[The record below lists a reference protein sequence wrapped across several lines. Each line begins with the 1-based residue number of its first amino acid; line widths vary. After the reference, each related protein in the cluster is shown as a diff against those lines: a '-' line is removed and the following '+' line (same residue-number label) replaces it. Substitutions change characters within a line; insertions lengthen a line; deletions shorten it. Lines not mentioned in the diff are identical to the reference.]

1 MSKTSTSRI
10 ISVVLAL
17 AFIAGLFLLLYPTVS
32 NLVRTS
38 QMGSAINAYRENLDD
53 VSLEEYQQLIDDARA
68 YNERL
73 VGGRANYVE
82 GEPQDDEYSSLLNT
96 DDSGMMGYITIDKID
111 VQLPIYHGTSDT
123 VLSTGVGHLE
133 GSSLPV
139 GGKGTHAVLTGHRGL
154 PSARLFTDLDQL
166 EVGDTFV
173 LNIMNE
179 TLTYEVDQVRIV
191 DPDELDDI
199 QVVPGEDLCTLVTC
213 TPYGVNTQRLLV
225 RGHRVP
231 NAQEL
236 NVTPDA
242 TQVDPLIVAS
252 VLAAGMLAVAFVVV
266 LVRTRKKN

>member
-1 MSKTSTSRI
+1 MSKTRTSRI

-17 AFIAGLFLLLYPTVS
+17 AFVAGLFLLLYPTVS
-32 NLVRTS
+32 DLINSSR
-38 QMGSAINAYRENLDD
+38 MYHAINTYEESLDQVGLSEY
-53 VSLEEYQQLIDDARA
+53 VSLLEDARA

-73 VGGRANYVE
+73 AQGRTHYVE
-82 GEPQDDEYSSLLNT
+82 GEPQDEEYASLLDIDGT
-96 DDSGMMGYITIDKID
+96 GMMGYVTIDKID
-111 VQLPIYHGTSDT
+111 VQLPIYHGTSDA
-123 VLSTGVGHLE
+123 VLGAGVGHLE
-133 GSSLPV
+133 GSSLPI
-139 GGKGTHAVLTGHRGL
+139 GGEGAHAVLTGHRGL

-179 TLTYEVDQVRIV
+179 TLTYEVDQARIV